1 MKKSEIV
8 KELNENRCI
17 RMLFSI
23 DEEFSNYIKYGI
35 HCFNYGDD
43 AVVGQV
49 ARCGEMDC
57 FAMDFLGMELF
68 EDYVEGLSKIIDMLF
83 DYLADTENEEA
94 FSRIFGRE
102 IRFSE
107 ENIEEEIDDLREE
120 FINRFDNDEIDLY
133 SVF

>member
-8 KELNENRCI
+8 KTLNENRCV

-23 DEEFSNYIKYGI
+23 DEEFSDYIKYGI
-35 HCFNYGDD
+35 YCFNYGDD

-57 FAMDFLGMELF
+57 FAMEFLGMELF
-68 EDYVEGLSKIIDMLF
+68 EDYVEGLSKIIEMLF
-83 DYLADTENEEA
+83 DYLADTEDEEA

-102 IRFSE
+102 YCKFKR
-107 ENIEEEIDDLREE
+107 NII
-120 FINRFDNDEIDLY
+120 
-133 SVF
+133 

>member
-8 KELNENRCI
+8 KELKENRCAK
-17 RMLFSI
+17 MLFSL
-23 DEEFSNYIKYGI
+23 DEEFSDYINYGI

-43 AVVGQV
+43 PVVGQV

-57 FAMDFLGMELF
+57 FAMDFFEMGLF
-68 EDYVEGLSKIIDMLF
+68 NYVDGLSEIIEKLF
-83 DYLADTENEEA
+83 DYLADTEDEEV

-120 FINRFDNDEIDLY
+120 FRNKFDNDEIELY
-133 SVF
+133 SIF